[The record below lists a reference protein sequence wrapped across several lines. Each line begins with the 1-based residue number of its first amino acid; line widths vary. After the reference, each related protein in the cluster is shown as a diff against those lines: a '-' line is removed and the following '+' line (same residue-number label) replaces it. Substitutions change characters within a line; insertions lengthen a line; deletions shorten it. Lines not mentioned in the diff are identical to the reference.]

1 MKKNSRSLTIQRA
14 LLIILS
20 VAGVILVAAC
30 ASPTTQVATSQP
42 PAATDSSVTAAPS
55 GGDSS
60 MSFSSDIQPIFTTNC
75 TRCHGDSRQSGNLM
89 LNTYSGVMAGGR
101 HGAVVLPGKAVD
113 SLLVQKITSG
123 AMPKNGNRLSDAQI
137 KLITDWINAGA
148 TDN

>member
-1 MKKNSRSLTIQRA
+1 
-14 LLIILS
+14 
-20 VAGVILVAAC
+20 
-30 ASPTTQVATSQP
+30 
-42 PAATDSSVTAAPS
+42 
-55 GGDSS
+55 